1 MAINVGAQQER
12 TTILAE
18 NIENG
23 ERMRDTEITIR
34 DKEGVIKEQNRN
46 IREMESGVV
55 FRSLR
60 MDSGP

>member
-23 ERMRDTEITIR
+23 ERMRDTEITIGGE
-34 DKEGVIKEQNRN
+34 KGVIKEQNRN

-55 FRSLR
+55 FRSLK
-60 MDSGP
+60 MNSGP